1 MRRIVL
7 LWIVPALLVVG
18 AAWIYGSAGR
28 HVETDNAYLQQ
39 DRIDVA
45 PQVSGNVTSVW
56 VVENARV
63 EAGQRVL
70 GLDDAAARIAVA
82 AAESRLAA
90 ARVDVA
96 ALKASYREK
105 LGQAAVARRAAELST
120 RELQRQQQLAERR
133 LIPASELDA
142 VERSTD
148 ISVGAVGVLQ
158 LQIEQTVAR
167 LGGDPSTPPERLPA
181 VRAAQA
187 ELERAR
193 LDLART
199 VVLAPQAGVVSHLPK
214 VGSRA
219 EAGRPAF
226 ALVVNA
232 TPWVEANFKETDL
245 EWVRAGQAVE
255 VEIDTY
261 REHAWRGRVES
272 IAQATGASFAL
283 LPAQNASGNWVKV
296 VQRIPVRIA
305 LEPGRDD
312 PPLRSGMSATVRIDT
327 GPHRRLDRWLA
338 ALRN

>member
-1 MRRIVL
+1 MKRTVL
-7 LWIVPALLVVG
+7 LWVVPFLLVAA
-18 AAWIYGSAGR
+18 AAWTYASSGG

-39 DRIDVA
+39 DRVDVA
-45 PQVSGNVTSVW
+45 PQVSGNVTAVR
-56 VVENARV
+56 VAENAQV
-63 EAGQRVL
+63 EAGQPVL
-70 GLDDAAARIAVA
+70 TLDDAVA
-82 AAESRLAA
+82 AAESRLAS
-90 ARVDVA
+90 ARVEVA

-120 RELQRQQQLAERR
+120 RELERQKQLAERR

-167 LGGDPSTPPERLPA
+167 LGGDPAIAPERLPA

-199 VVLAPQAGVVSHLPK
+199 IVRAPQKGVVSHLPK

-226 ALVVNA
+226 AIVVNA
-232 TPWVEANFKETDL
+232 APWVEANFKETDL
-245 EWVRAGQAVE
+245 EWVRPGQPALVK
-255 VEIDTY
+255 VDTY
-261 REHAWRGRVES
+261 REHTWRGRVES
-272 IAQATGASFAL
+272 ISQATGSIFAV

-312 PPLRSGMSATVRIDT
+312 PPLRSGMSATVRVDT
-327 GPHRRLDRWLA
+327 GPHSRLDRWLA
-338 ALRN
+338 ALRR

>member
-1 MRRIVL
+1 MKRTVL
-7 LWIVPALLVVG
+7 LWVVPVMLIAA
-18 AAWIYGSAGR
+18 AAWAYASSGG

-39 DRIDVA
+39 DRVDVA
-45 PQVSGNVTSVW
+45 PQVSGNVTAVL
-56 VVENARV
+56 VGENAQV
-63 EAGQRVL
+63 EAGQPVL
-70 GLDDAAARIAVA
+70 RLDDAAARIAVA

-120 RELQRQQQLAERR
+120 RELERQKQLAERR

-167 LGGDPSTPPERLPA
+167 LGGDPGIAPERLPA

-187 ELERAR
+187 ELERAS

-199 VVLAPQAGVVSHLPK
+199 VVRAPQGGVVSHLPK

-226 ALVVNA
+226 AIVVNA
-232 TPWVEANFKETDL
+232 APWIEANFKETDL
-245 EWVRAGQAVE
+245 EWVRPGQPVR
-255 VEIDTY
+255 VKVDTY
-261 REHAWRGRVES
+261 REHTWRGRVES
-272 IAQATGASFAL
+272 ISQATGSTFAV
-283 LPAQNASGNWVKV
+283 LPAQNASGNWIKV

-305 LEPGRDD
+305 LEPGRND

-327 GPHRRLDRWLA
+327 GPHSRLDRWTA
-338 ALRN
+338 ALRR